1 MLDNINPQMLLLGRE
16 SRGISQSELANEIG
30 ISQGKLSKAEKG
42 EQTLSNES
50 FQRLCTILDYPE
62 RFFYQKTP
70 TAPVS
75 HYYYRKRVSIPQKV
89 IVQIE
94 ATVKIF
100 RQNIDSLAEA
110 IELPEF
116 KLRTFNPEEHTPEDI
131 ARKCRY
137 ILNIERGPVPSL
149 VNLLENN
156 GIVVVKTDLFIEK
169 IDGLSTISEKGIH
182 IIFLN
187 ARMPNDRQRFSL
199 AHELGHILMHFDIPT
214 ISENVEE
221 EANRFASEFLM
232 PKDQIVNSLRNLGFS
247 KLGELKRYWNVSMK
261 SLVRRA
267 RDLNTINEQQ
277 YRNFQIGFSKKGMSL
292 SEPIP
297 LQEEKPYI
305 LNQVIKLYLNELG
318 YSIQELARA
327 INISIR
333 EFENRFIV
341 LDKPRLKVIRNLG

>member
-1 MLDNINPQMLLLGRE
+1 MLDNINPHMLVLGRE
-16 SRGISQSELANEIG
+16 SRGVSQSELANAIG

-75 HYYYRKRVSIPQKV
+75 HYYYRKRVNIPQKV

-100 RQNIDSLAEA
+100 RQNIDALAEA

-116 KLRTFNPEEHTPEDI
+116 KLRAFNPEEHTPEEI

-156 GIVVVKTDLFIEK
+156 GIVIVKTDLFIEK

-232 PKDQIVNSLRNLGFS
+232 PRDEIINSLRNLTFS

-277 YRNFQIGFSKKGMSL
+277 YRNLQIGFSKRGMSV

-305 LNQVIKLYLNELG
+305 LNQVIKLYLHELG
-318 YSIQELARA
+318 YSIQELARV
-327 INISIR
+327 INLTIK

-341 LDKPRLKVIRNLG
+341 FDKPRLKVIRNFG

>member
-1 MLDNINPQMLLLGRE
+1 MLDNINPHMLVLGRE
-16 SRGISQSELANEIG
+16 SRGISQSDLANEIG

-42 EQTLSNES
+42 EQTLPDDS
-50 FQRLCTILDYPE
+50 FQKLYEYLEYPE
-62 RFFYQKTP
+62 TFFYQKTP

-75 HYYYRKRVSIPQKV
+75 HYYYRKRVTIPQKV
-89 IVQIE
+89 MMQIE
-94 ATVKIF
+94 AAVKIF
-100 RQNIDSLAEA
+100 RRNIDSLSEA

-116 KLRTFNPEEHTPEDI
+116 KLKAFNPEKESPEEI

-137 ILNIERGPVPSL
+137 ILGIDRGPVPSL

-156 GIVVVKTDLFIEK
+156 GVVIVKTDLFNEK

-187 ARMPNDRQRFSL
+187 ERMPNDRQRFSL

-214 ISENVEE
+214 LSEQVEE

-232 PKDQIVNSLRNLGFS
+232 PKDEIINSLRGLNFS

-267 RDLNTINEQQ
+267 RDLNTINDQQ
-277 YRNFQIGFSKKGMSL
+277 YRNLQIGFSKKGMSV
-292 SEPIP
+292 SEPIQ
-297 LQEEKPYI
+297 LQEEKSYI
-305 LNQVIKLYLNELG
+305 LNQIIKLYLDELG
-318 YSIQELARA
+318 YSIQELARI
-327 INISIR
+327 INLNIN
-333 EFENRFIV
+333 EFENRFLV
-341 LDKPRLKVIRNLG
+341 TDKPRLKIVRNIA